1 MQEMTRSNISRA
13 VQQYSK
19 VKRPETKESKMKTKV
34 LSKEDVMKCL
44 DEKKSVKREP
54 EAIGLKTVFLV
65 PIIG

>member
-1 MQEMTRSNISRA
+1 
-13 VQQYSK
+13 
-19 VKRPETKESKMKTKV
+19 MKTKV

-44 DEKKSVKREP
+44 HEKKSVKREP